1 MLLVSLFTIF
11 DFLGRGMTDLIRK
24 MTNGGSSIEDSLLC
38 ESFDRLSNGNGCLG
52 MAVVG
57 IVTFCLAIFFGIF
70 TIAMIV

>member
-1 MLLVSLFTIF
+1 
-11 DFLGRGMTDLIRK
+11 MTDLIRK
-24 MTNGGSSIEDSLLC
+24 MTNSGSSIEDSLLC
-38 ESFDRLSNGNGCLG
+38 ERFDRLSKDGCLG